1 MRKEIIIKRIYDGY
15 DKTDG
20 ARILVDRLWPRGI
33 KKESARLTAWIM
45 DIAPSTELRK
55 WYCHDPEKWDEFVPR
70 YMEELET
77 KKELCIEL
85 LNSGEKVITLLYA
98 SKDTK
103 LNQAVVLKSF
113 LDKFYNK

>member
-1 MRKEIIIKRIYDGY
+1 MKKEIKIKRIYDGF

-33 KKESARLTAWIM
+33 KKENARLTAWM
-45 DIAPSTELRK
+45 KEIAPSSGLRK
-55 WYCHDPEKWDEFVPR
+55 WYCHDPGKWDEFVPR

-77 KKELCIEL
+77 KKDLCKEL
-85 LNSGEKVITLLYA
+85 LNSGEKIITLLYA

-103 LNQAVVLKSF
+103 LNQAVVLKDY